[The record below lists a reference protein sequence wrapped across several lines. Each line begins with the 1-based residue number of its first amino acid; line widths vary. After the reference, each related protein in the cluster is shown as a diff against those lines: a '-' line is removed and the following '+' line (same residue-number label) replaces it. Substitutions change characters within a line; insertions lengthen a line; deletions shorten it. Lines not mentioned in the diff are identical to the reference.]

1 MTNLGIAG
9 GPTRAAAQ
17 VETRS
22 SSYSD
27 LIVSG
32 LLSRASG
39 ATSTP
44 DALGVLEACAG
55 LWSRS
60 FAVATV
66 NPMTPVTAS
75 LTAAWRARV
84 ARNLLRRG
92 ESLDVISVEA
102 DGQVVLLPA
111 TGWTVRGASPREAD
125 WFYEVDLQGP
135 DMSSTRVVS
144 AASVVHV
151 RLSSDSSTPWRG
163 KSPLQFASDTGLLAA
178 GLERSLGDEASGP
191 TGSIIPVPR
200 QDQVGDA
207 DDTDPLAMLQQDI
220 AGLRGRPALIETTA
234 AGWAEGRVAAPVTDW
249 KANRVGGN
257 PPAPLVSLRQAVE
270 NTVMSACGVPPGV
283 FGAGQASGQ
292 REALRT
298 FYRATVLPI
307 AEIMTAEL
315 TIKLDT
321 AVTFDFKALGAAD
334 IATSARACATLVKAG
349 LDITTAR
356 ELSGLS

>member
-1 MTNLGIAG
+1 
-9 GPTRAAAQ
+9 
-17 VETRS
+17 
-22 SSYSD
+22 
-27 LIVSG
+27 
-32 LLSRASG
+32 
-39 ATSTP
+39 
-44 DALGVLEACAG
+44 
-55 LWSRS
+55 
-60 FAVATV
+60 
-66 NPMTPVTAS
+66 
-75 LTAAWRARV
+75 
-84 ARNLLRRG
+84 
-92 ESLDVISVEA
+92 
-102 DGQVVLLPA
+102 
-111 TGWTVRGASPREAD
+111 
-125 WFYEVDLQGP
+125 
-135 DMSSTRVVS
+135 
-144 AASVVHV
+144 
-151 RLSSDSSTPWRG
+151 
-163 KSPLQFASDTGLLAA
+163 
-178 GLERSLGDEASGP
+178 
-191 TGSIIPVPR
+191 
-200 QDQVGDA
+200 
-207 DDTDPLAMLQQDI
+207 MLQQDI